1 MLDSAW
7 HWWRKYPRKNSATM
21 PMLETERMT
30 FHYRTHGAE
39 DGLPMLLLHGS
50 FATGRWWEPFFAIL
64 PEDIFAIAPD
74 LRGCGGSTHSDG
86 GYAIEDQAADVAAFV
101 DGLGLNNFDLV
112 GHSSGGAIA
121 VEYALNQMDR
131 LHSLVLVDTAP
142 VEGVFTP
149 LEGLRLLDSMRE
161 DRDLLARAL
170 ATLMPTAPPSTMTQA
185 EFDAFFAQLVED
197 ASQMAPAAFSA
208 VAYALDRWNRF
219 EEVRRLSL
227 PTLLIW
233 GNEDTIIDRDAT
245 TRTLIAIPGA
255 SNLEVLRGVGH
266 SPMIESPVVLAERI
280 IDFVAEEFEAFE
292 EARKI
297 E

>member
-1 MLDSAW
+1 
-7 HWWRKYPRKNSATM
+7 M
-21 PMLETERMT
+21 PILETARMT
-30 FHYRTHGAE
+30 FHYRTHGDA

-64 PEDIFAIAPD
+64 PDDIFAIAPD
-74 LRGCGGSTHSDG
+74 LRGCGGSTHSER
-86 GYAIEDQAADVAAFV
+86 GYAIEEQAADVAAFV
-101 DGLGLNNFDLV
+101 DALGLTDFDLV

-121 VEYALNQMDR
+121 VEYALTHMDR

-149 LEGLRLLDSMRE
+149 VEGLRLLDSMRE

-170 ATLMPTAPPSTMTQA
+170 ATLMPTVPPSTMTQA

-197 ASQMAPAAFSA
+197 ASQMAPAAFSG
-208 VAYALDRWNRF
+208 VAQALDRWNRF
-219 EEVRRLSL
+219 EDVRRLTL
-227 PTLLIW
+227 PVLLIW
-233 GNEDTIIDRDAT
+233 GNQDTIVDRDAT

-266 SPMIESPVVLAERI
+266 SPMLESPVVLAERI

-292 EARKI
+292 EARRI

>member
-1 MLDSAW
+1 M
-7 HWWRKYPRKNSATM
+7 
-21 PMLETERMT
+21 
-30 FHYRTHGAE
+30 
-39 DGLPMLLLHGS
+39 
-50 FATGRWWEPFFAIL
+50 
-64 PEDIFAIAPD
+64 
-74 LRGCGGSTHSDG
+74 
-86 GYAIEDQAADVAAFV
+86 AAFV
-101 DGLGLNNFDLV
+101 DGLGLNDFDLV

-170 ATLMPTAPPSTMTQA
+170 ATLMPTAPSSTMTQA

-197 ASQMAPAAFSA
+197 ASQMAAAAFSA
-208 VAYALDRWNRF
+208 VAHALDRWNRF

-255 SNLEVLRGVGH
+255 GNLEVLRGVGH

>member
-1 MLDSAW
+1 
-7 HWWRKYPRKNSATM
+7 M

-50 FATGRWWEPFFAIL
+50 FATSRWWEPFFAIL

-74 LRGCGGSTHSDG
+74 LRGCGASTHSDG

-101 DGLGLNNFDLV
+101 DGLGLNDFDLV

-121 VEYALNQMDR
+121 VEYALNQMAR

-149 LEGLRLLDSMRE
+149 VEGLRLLDSMRE

-208 VAYALDRWNRF
+208 VAHALDRWNRF
-219 EEVRRLSL
+219 EEARRLSL

-233 GNEDTIIDRDAT
+233 GNEDTIIDRDAI

>member
-1 MLDSAW
+1 
-7 HWWRKYPRKNSATM
+7 M

-64 PEDIFAIAPD
+64 PEAIYAIAPD
-74 LRGCGGSTHSDG
+74 LRGCGDSTHSEN
-86 GYAIEDQAADVAAFV
+86 GYDIDEQAADVAAFV
-101 DGLGLNNFDLV
+101 DTLGLQDFDLI

-121 VEYALNQMDR
+121 VEYALNHMDR
-131 LHSLVLVDTAP
+131 LHSLILVDTAP

-149 LEGLRLLDSMRE
+149 LEGLHLLDSMRQ
-161 DRDLLARAL
+161 DRELLGRAL
-170 ATLMPTAPPSTMTQA
+170 ATLMPTAPPSTMTLDQ
-185 EFDAFFAQLVED
+185 FNAFFEELVSD
-197 ASQMAPAAFSA
+197 AAQMAPAAFSA
-208 VAYALDRWNRF
+208 VAQALDRWNRF
-219 EEVRRLSL
+219 EEAHRLSL

-233 GNEDTIIDRDAT
+233 GSEDTIIERDAI

-255 SNLEVLRGVGH
+255 GNLEVLRGVGH

-280 IDFVAEEFEAFE
+280 IDFVAEEFDEFAA
-292 EARKI
+292 ARRT